1 MRIETIISKNV
12 RNLMKEKG
20 MSARQIAR
28 QTGMCSNKSIYYY
41 TCAHGI
47 PNLLNALKLAKALD
61 TTVKEIANGWEDA
74 TAFDD

>member
-1 MRIETIISKNV
+1 MRIETIISKNI

-28 QTGMCSNKSIYYY
+28 QTGMCNKSIYYY

-61 TTVKEIANGWEDA
+61 TTVEEIAKGWEDA
-74 TAFDD
+74 TAFD

>member
-1 MRIETIISKNV
+1 
-12 RNLMKEKG
+12 
-20 MSARQIAR
+20 
-28 QTGMCSNKSIYYY
+28 MCNKSIYYY